1 MIINMDPVNHGGDRC
16 FVAANLFQPMSTSR
30 FSELQID
37 SPGALSQQFPD
48 RLIDGRMFS

>member
-1 MIINMDPVNHGGDRC
+1 MIIDMDPVSHGGDRC
-16 FVAANLFQPMSTSR
+16 FVAGKPFQPMSTSR

-37 SPGALSQQFPD
+37 SLGALSQQFPD